1 MFSKHIANFLT
12 FKSVMIE
19 KGETSFDVDF
29 LSHLTNLQRTF
40 CPWRYNIDSA
50 NHFVSLRRLCSFIY
64 HLFKGRF
71 YEIIVMK

>member
-40 CPWRYNIDSA
+40 CPWRYNIGGGDITISP
-50 NHFVSLRRLCSFIY
+50 FTS
-64 HLFKGRF
+64 
-71 YEIIVMK
+71 